1 MAEQTFYY
9 EYPDGSIAER
19 ITTAADPEH
28 PEGVALLT
36 AAEYAS
42 KKAAIEAA
50 LAQQQ
55 ADVQAAESAVKKN
68 AYDALIA
75 AGIPEEAARTLSG
88 YRHEPAGS
96 A

>member
-1 MAEQTFYY
+1 MADQTFYY

-19 ITTAADPEH
+19 VTTAAEPVH
-28 PEGVALLT
+28 PEGVTLLT

-55 ADVQAAESAVKKN
+55 ADVQAADTAAKKN
-68 AYDALIA
+68 AYAALIA
-75 AGIPEEAARTLSG
+75 AGIPDEAARTLSG
-88 YRHEPAGS
+88 YRPEPAGG

>member
-1 MAEQTFYY
+1 MADQTFYY

-19 ITTAADPEH
+19 ITTAANPEH
-28 PEGVALLT
+28 PEGVTLLT

-50 LAQQQ
+50 HAQQQ
-55 ADVQAAESAVKKN
+55 ADVQAAETAAKKN

-75 AGIPEEAARTLSG
+75 AGIPDEAARTLSG
-88 YRHEPAGS
+88 YRPEPTGGS
-96 A
+96 